1 MTKRPTSLFR
11 RGLGA
16 LLICVQASLLAPL
29 AASAQSPFAAAVR
42 VNDAIVTT
50 YEIDQRSLFLQVIR
64 TPGDP
69 RAKAVEDLINERLQL
84 AEARRLEVM
93 PSAQEIIAGMEEFA
107 ARAELSTD
115 DFIAALGQEGVAP
128 ETFRDFVTNN
138 IAWRNVVQARF
149 SGRARA
155 ATSDDAVARA
165 LAHDP
170 QPGSG
175 QILLAELIVPVT
187 AENRETLRDDL
198 TRLAADL
205 NFKIED
211 FSAAA
216 RRFSAA
222 QTREEGGLTGWRAL
236 DTIPAQLRDE
246 MVLLSVG
253 ETFGPVVL
261 GPAIAIFQL
270 RGLSQGSYRAP
281 PVTSIDYATLD
292 LPPLT
297 SPEGQ
302 EAAAALRAEIDHCDD
317 LYARR
322 PGGFGRQDQPP
333 SAIPADIAMVL
344 SRLDAGEIGLTP
356 GADGLTSRAV
366 ILCARTIAP
375 PEAGLEAV
383 RQGLFAARLEADAAA
398 LLEQLRAD
406 AIIRFD

>member
-1 MTKRPTSLFR
+1 
-11 RGLGA
+11 
-16 LLICVQASLLAPL
+16 
-29 AASAQSPFAAAVR
+29 
-42 VNDAIVTT
+42 
-50 YEIDQRSLFLQVIR
+50 
-64 TPGDP
+64 
-69 RAKAVEDLINERLQL
+69 
-84 AEARRLEVM
+84 
-93 PSAQEIIAGMEEFA
+93 
-107 ARAELSTD
+107 
-115 DFIAALGQEGVAP
+115 
-128 ETFRDFVTNN
+128 
-138 IAWRNVVQARF
+138 
-149 SGRARA
+149 
-155 ATSDDAVARA
+155 VARA